1 MIRAIDCSVLEWYK
15 RSTLYIKSDRI
26 DQCCESESYR
36 ISRQPTTDYADGCR
50 QMSNMY
56 GFIAAFATMSDLF
69 QTVRFAFVP
78 LVAVHRFICAG
89 DDKPKQAARLNR
101 SAQHN
106 VIWWMLSRQRDIIPS
121 RAPWKITHFCYAAG
135 CRMACTM
142 RSPCYLR
149 CDGYI
154 WIPWNYFNSLL
165 RSPRRV
171 PRSGDKLNNK
181 NKNVVAQ

>member
-1 MIRAIDCSVLEWYK
+1 MIRAIDCSMLKWYK

-36 ISRQPTTDYADGCR
+36 ISRQPTTDHADGCR

-56 GFIAAFATMSDLF
+56 GFIAAFAMMSDLF
-69 QTVRFAFVP
+69 QTIRFAFV
-78 LVAVHRFICAG
+78 HQRFIGSYVLAMIN
-89 DDKPKQAARLNR
+89 QNRRLDSFGATQCNLMNVVETTR
-101 SAQHN
+101 HHSVQSAVKN
-106 VIWWMLSRQRDIIPS
+106 YINE
-121 RAPWKITHFCYAAG
+121 
-135 CRMACTM
+135 CTT

-154 WIPWNYFNSLL
+154 WIPWNYFTSLL

-181 NKNVVAQ
+181 NKNVVVQ